1 MLSFFRNNKYYFPSI
16 FFLIF
21 FFLGINIYQDY
32 GISIDEDN
40 TRTNGFVGLKYIYD
54 LFEINYTSVISNFPN
69 INDYPEKGIG
79 YLFDVPAAFIEY
91 KLNIKDFREYILLR
105 HLINFIFFFSGVIF
119 FYLLLLKRFN
129 SVLLSIFGCLFLIIS
144 PRIFAHSFFN
154 NKDIVFMSIFIIA
167 TYFSILLIE
176 KPNFYNSIL
185 TSIFI
190 ALSISIRILGSIL
203 PVLIIFF
210 LLIKFL
216 RNENKHNI
224 KIALISFFFSLP
236 FFTIIFYPF
245 LWDSPILNFL
255 FIFKKLANFNIDI
268 HNFYLGEYVKAEHIP
283 WHYSFVWIFSTTPV
297 FYLILF
303 FISFF
308 LIISRIYLRLV
319 NINENKKFNDLW
331 RGQNEMF
338 DLFFL
343 LLLILPIFLII
354 IINSS
359 LYSGWRHL
367 YFLYP
372 FIILQS
378 IYALNYFMLKTKK
391 KYKNFLLI
399 FIVFTM
405 IPNINWMIK
414 NHPHQYVYFNSLIKK
429 NFDQYF
435 ELDYWGLSINENL
448 KYLSKTEK
456 NDFTVS
462 NIGNMDLNLNRKFL
476 EPELR
481 NKVKITG
488 NIEEA
493 DYVIINNIYWN
504 GYKSKKIEYLRENY
518 TKFFEIKVDEKLIS
532 ASYKKNIKK

>member
-1 MLSFFRNNKYYFPSI
+1 MLSFFRNNKYYFPSL
-16 FFLIF
+16 FFLLF

-40 TRTNGFVGLKYIYD
+40 TRVNGFVGLKFVYD
-54 LFEINYTSVISNFPN
+54 FFGISYTSLIDNFPS

-79 YLFDVPAAFIEY
+79 YLFDIPAAFIEY

-105 HLINFIFFFSGVIF
+105 HLINFIFFFFGVLF

-129 SVLLSIFGCLFLIIS
+129 SVLLSILGCLFLIIS

-154 NKDIVFMSIFIIA
+154 NKDIVFMSLFIIA
-167 TYFSILLIE
+167 TYFSLALIE

-185 TSIFI
+185 ASIFI

-203 PVLIIFF
+203 PLIIIFF

-216 RNENKHNI
+216 RNENKQKI
-224 KIALISFFFSLP
+224 KTTLIGLFFLLP
-236 FFTIIFYPF
+236 LFTIIFYPF
-245 LWDSPILNFL
+245 LWESPISNFL
-255 FIFKKLANFNIDI
+255 FVFKKLANFKIDI

-283 WHYSFVWIFSTTPV
+283 WHYSLVWIFSTTPL

-303 FISFF
+303 LISFF
-308 LIISRIYLRLV
+308 LIIYRVYLRLI
-319 NINENKKFNDLW
+319 NINEKKQFNDLW

-372 FIILQS
+372 FIILQA
-378 IYALNYFMLKTKK
+378 IYSLNYFMLKSKK

-399 FIVFTM
+399 FVIFSM

-414 NHPHQYVYFNSLIKK
+414 NHPHQYVYFNLLTKK
-429 NFDQYF
+429 NFNQYF
-435 ELDYWGLSINENL
+435 ELDYWGLSISENL
-448 KYLSKTEK
+448 RYLSKTEK
-456 NDFTVS
+456 NDFTVT
-462 NIGNMDLNLNRKFL
+462 NIGNMDLNLNRNFL

-481 NKVKITG
+481 NKVKITA
-488 NIEEA
+488 NIEDA
-493 DYVIINNIYWN
+493 DYVIINNIYWD
-504 GYKSKKIEYLRENY
+504 GYKSEKIEYLLENY